1 MFGKTQHCISEK
13 PKHPKPALLPAWAGT
28 AVVFFILMCIVV
40 GFAFWKPWA
49 PVNPNVVDSK
59 QMAQETNHDY
69 RFYEQL
75 PKQQVTPIPEQ
86 AVPKS
91 QINTDSIIVS
101 APQQMASD
109 PATAKDTP
117 TTAYFLQIKSF
128 SDPDSADARRSEI
141 LMNKLPA
148 NVITLNE
155 HGHTWY
161 RVVSGPYLTQQNAL
175 NAQQLLQNSGI
186 DSIVVKN

>member
-1 MFGKTQHCISEK
+1 MFSKTQRCISDK
-13 PKHPKPALLPAWAGT
+13 PKYPKHTLLPAWIGT
-28 AVVFFILMCIVV
+28 AVVFFILICIVV
-40 GFAFWKPWA
+40 AFAFWKPWA
-49 PVNPNVVDSK
+49 PVSTQVIDVR
-59 QMAQETNHDY
+59 QTAQETNHDY

-91 QINTDSIIVS
+91 QVSTGSIIVS
-101 APQQMASD
+101 ASQTASN
-109 PATAKDTP
+109 PATVSDTA

-161 RVVSGPYLTQQNAL
+161 RVISGPYLTQQTAL
-175 NAQQLLQNSGI
+175 NAQQVLQNSGI

>member
-1 MFGKTQHCISEK
+1 MFGKTQRCISEK
-13 PKHPKPALLPAWAGT
+13 PKHPKPALLPVWAGT
-28 AVVFFILMCIVV
+28 AVVFFILICIVV
-40 GFAFWKPWA
+40 AFAFWKPWA
-49 PVNPNVVDSK
+49 PVNTQVIDTKPAN
-59 QMAQETNHDY
+59 QETNHDY

-86 AVPKS
+86 AIPKS
-91 QINTDSIIVS
+91 QINTNSIIVS
-101 APQQMASD
+101 TAIASD
-109 PATAKDTP
+109 PATASDTP
-117 TTAYFLQIKSF
+117 ITAYFLQIKSF

-155 HGHTWY
+155 HGQTWY
-161 RVVSGPYLTQQNAL
+161 RVISGPYLNQQNAL